1 MWITYLLA
9 HIVVTVELTWSLY
22 KKKYVCFFFMQLSC
36 NLTLVLNIN
45 LNLELKRRLQTSV
58 WNLLFK

>member
-22 KKKYVCFFFMQLSC
+22 IKKYVFFFMQLSC